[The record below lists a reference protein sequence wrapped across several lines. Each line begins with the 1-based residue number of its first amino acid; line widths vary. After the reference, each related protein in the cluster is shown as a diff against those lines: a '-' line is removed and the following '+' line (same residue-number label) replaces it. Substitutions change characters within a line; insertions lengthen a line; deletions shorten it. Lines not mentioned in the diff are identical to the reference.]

1 MDEVTFVNEWWR
13 ALKSRIDNGSLS
25 RDVVTVS
32 GSAGIEL
39 VKGRKA
45 FLGRRG
51 KVVDIT
57 LTPLRFSS

>member
-1 MDEVTFVNEWWR
+1 MNEWLR

-45 FLGRRG
+45 FRGRRG